1 MPVTRRD
8 FIRGGVAALPSASP
22 RRRSSATSPA
32 HGSEISQ
39 SRGGVSRRWQ
49 RCAEHR
55 GAVSRSVLLQPPTDD
70 CSACRAGGG
79 SGPTA
84 VVARSGCTRGSVG
97 CRASSTRAAR
107 PSSSARG
114 IELEP
119 VAFPGIRHLGFSQ
132 SVEPVFHGLAGPVSR
147 NCSEGCAV
155 RMGDDARG
163 ATGLLS
169 RSERA
174 GHSGRAHMRFCQP
187 EQRCRSTERTGG
199 SYSGSRRTCRSTGR
213 SSRS

>member
-1 MPVTRRD
+1 M
-8 FIRGGVAALPSASP
+8 
-22 RRRSSATSPA
+22 
-32 HGSEISQ
+32 
-39 SRGGVSRRWQ
+39 
-49 RCAEHR
+49 
-55 GAVSRSVLLQPPTDD
+55 
-70 CSACRAGGG
+70 
-79 SGPTA
+79 
-84 VVARSGCTRGSVG
+84 VARSGCTRGSVG
-97 CRASSTRAAR
+97 CRASSTRAAAIIQR
-107 PSSSARG
+107 AQGMETRA
-114 IELEP
+114 

-174 GHSGRAHMRFCQP
+174 GHSGRAHVRFCQP

-199 SYSGSRRTCRSTGR
+199 SWRIASHVPVDRPPARVREQHGHRRLRHARSRRLGCGICRCVAYPNNGFAIALRTVAGSIVRGAGRACVSADRRFRHSRHSGSAGWRHVWRADGDLR
-213 SSRS
+213 